1 MSTCSQVSLRLPV
14 RGSQETLAAAPA
26 RLALIDGRGR
36 EAHRAGGRDPPGS
49 LHLRPA
55 RGLGTGSV
63 GLWRAARSG
72 GAGPGVSGP
81 VEGWG
86 RGQDARTSLPWA
98 GRAGQARPIS
108 ELSGVGVLAPR
119 PPSARGR
126 LTAVP
131 AWRLCG
137 GLADAGL
144 SVVLVR
150 AGPGEQGPDQSCFA
164 SGTWWGT
171 EPQAC
176 SF

>member
-1 MSTCSQVSLRLPV
+1 MSTCSQVSSRLLV

-36 EAHRAGGRDPPGS
+36 EARRAGGRDPPGS
-49 LHLRPA
+49 LHLRPV

-86 RGQDARTSLPWA
+86 RGGTHAPPCSGLA
-98 GRAGQARPIS
+98 GPAGGPIS